1 MVRTSPQLFF
11 YAEMLTKRGRS
22 LSQYPRIT
30 FNAHNFISMFTACD
44 ADSLFLLDCF
54 IHTRITSKWKRD
66 YGNTEIIARA
76 EKMQDPDGRP
86 MEHDGDF
93 TESMA
98 DNLQNFIDQ
107 IGEGGF
113 FEKFEQMISIPEIMK
128 YGKTIYSNPQR
139 VWLDRTKFK
148 GEKVVKR
155 LKFDPEAVRED
166 GQLEFFAV

>member
-1 MVRTSPQLFF
+1 
-11 YAEMLTKRGRS
+11 
-22 LSQYPRIT
+22 
-30 FNAHNFISMFTACD
+30 MFTACD